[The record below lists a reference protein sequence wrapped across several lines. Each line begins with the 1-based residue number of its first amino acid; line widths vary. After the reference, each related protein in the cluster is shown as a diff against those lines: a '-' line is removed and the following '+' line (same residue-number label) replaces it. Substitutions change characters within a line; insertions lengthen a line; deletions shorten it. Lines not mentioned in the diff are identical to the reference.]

1 MNLIILLVIAGIIL
15 LGAYYTY
22 GRFVAGRI
30 MIDNKN
36 ITPAH
41 KHEDGVDYIP
51 SKTPVVLG
59 HHFASIAGAGPI
71 VGPIIAITFGWIP
84 AVLWIL
90 VGGIFFGAVHDLTSM
105 VASMRH
111 DGKSIGAIIQKYI
124 GRQGKFLF
132 LIFSFATLILIIGVF
147 ADIIAKTFVNSPG
160 VASASMLFIGLA
172 IVFGMVNK
180 LTSHKKGA
188 FVLNSIIGVVL
199 MYYFVYLGIQ
209 IPFLLDYKLWI
220 VLLMGYAFIASV
232 TPVSF
237 LLQPRDYLNSFLLY
251 GLMIFAVIGVFI
263 ANPEIKMDNE
273 VQFSS
278 ENLGYLFPVLFVTI
292 ACGAI
297 SGFHSLVASGT
308 TSKQVN
314 QEKDTKVIGY
324 GGMLIES
331 FLAIISVGS
340 VIVISRTEY
349 ASRLSVEGPVT
360 MFADGLGSM
369 ISSTGIAAS
378 LATSFVALTVSA
390 FALTTLD
397 TCTRLARFTFQEYFE
412 DVDHK
417 AAKMFSGNR
426 YLATFVVVLLSVLLL
441 TSGEFTTL
449 WPIFGSA
456 NQLLA
461 ALALLAVAVWLIKR
475 KIKPAFVLVPMFFMF
490 AVTLSSLLL
499 FAIQNFNKGVY
510 ILSVLAGLLFLLSV
524 ALIWLA
530 KESLKKELN
539 EPDPHF
545 EKV

>member
-1 MNLIILLVIAGIIL
+1 MNLIILLIISGIIL
-15 LGAYYTY
+15 LTAYFTY
-22 GRFVAGRI
+22 GRFVARKLKI
-30 MIDNKN
+30 SNKN

-41 KHEDGVDYIP
+41 SHEDGVDYIP

-71 VGPIIAITFGWIP
+71 VGPIIAVTFGWIP
-84 AVLWIL
+84 AVIWIL
-90 VGGIFFGAVHDLTSM
+90 VGGIFFGAVHDLGSM

-111 DGKSIGAIIQKYI
+111 EGKSIGTIIQKYI
-124 GRQGKFLF
+124 GQSGKRLF
-132 LIFSFATLILIIGVF
+132 MIFSFATLILVIGVF
-147 ADIIAKTFVNSPG
+147 ADIIAKTFVNDPG
-160 VASASMLFIGLA
+160 VASASILFIILA
-172 IVFGMVNK
+172 IVFGFVNRF
-180 LTSHKKGA
+180 TGNKKGA
-188 FVLNSIIGVVL
+188 FMLTSVIGVAL
-199 MYYFVYLGIQ
+199 MYYFVYLGMQ

-220 VLLMGYAFIASV
+220 VLLMVYAFIASV

-251 GLMIFAVIGVFI
+251 GLMIFAIVGVLV
-263 ANPEIKMDNE
+263 ANPEIKMDDQ
-273 VQFSS
+273 VQVNT

-308 TSKQVN
+308 TSKQIN
-314 QEKDTKVIGY
+314 KESNAKVIGY

-331 FLAIISVGS
+331 FLAIISVGA
-340 VIVISRTEY
+340 VIVISRAEY
-349 ASRLSVEGPVT
+349 EGRLVSEGPVT
-360 MFADGLGSM
+360 MFADGLGGI
-369 ISSTGIAAS
+369 ISSTGISAT
-378 LATSFVALTVSA
+378 LATSFVALSVSA

-417 AAKMFSGNR
+417 AGKMLAGNR
-426 YLATFVVVLLSVLLL
+426 YLATLIVMICSVLLL

-475 KIKPAFVLVPMFFMF
+475 KVKPAFVLIPMFFMF
-490 AVTLSSLLL
+490 AVTLSSLFL
-499 FAIQNFNKGVY
+499 FAVHNFNKGIY
-510 ILSVLAGLLFLLSV
+510 ILAVLAGLLFLLSIV
-524 ALIWLA
+524 LIWLA
-530 KESLKKELN
+530 KESLKKELS
-539 EPDPHF
+539 EADKPL
-545 EKV
+545 ERV